1 MIFQTYE
8 RDFSGISEI
17 EKIDKHKIELNYMK
31 NQEYLLLSWEN
42 QLDIFDLN
50 NFDDIF
56 INPISLPI

>member
-1 MIFQTYE
+1 LIFQTYE